1 MLQSQS
7 KKGFEMFKDNNVSG
21 SKASKTYKGDYIL
34 TSRELFIE
42 SQKPHLK
49 LILDSIDW
57 ENLNSSGNGMVMS
70 SDSMESNVSNKF
82 QRYYYS
88 GDFDVLDTSCIKKGC
103 HTESIHHLP
112 SYMVC
117 GDYGKFVID
126 MIRGKKFNR
135 NTGYPNLDSTYPDSI
150 KIKVMARISNVD
162 IGEKSVLFYGE
173 RPVQPVEQSQMELY
187 KQINEIIK
195 DNQLPLRV
203 RVYNDVVKK
212 RAEILI
218 YSTEENFKEMYIF
231 KFCFSL
237 IESLEIVIA
246 DGLQIDSRKL

>member
-1 MLQSQS
+1 MLQSQF
-7 KKGFEMFKDNNVSG
+7 KRGFEMFKSN
-21 SKASKTYKGDYIL
+21 KEDYIL
-34 TSRELFIE
+34 TPRELFIE

-57 ENLNSSGNGMVMS
+57 ENLNSSGNGIVES
-70 SDSMESNVSNKF
+70 LDSKESGMANKF

-88 GDFDVLDTSCIKKGC
+88 GDFDVLDFKCVKKGC
-103 HTESIHHLP
+103 HNETIHHLP

-117 GDYGKFVID
+117 GDYGQFVID

-135 NTGYPNLDSTYPDSI
+135 NTGYPGLDSVYPDAI
-150 KIKVMARISNVD
+150 KIKVMARVSNVD
-162 IGEKSVLFYGE
+162 INEKSVLFYGD

-187 KQINEIIK
+187 KQISEIIK
-195 DNQLPLRV
+195 DNQLPLRA

-212 RAEILI
+212 RAEVLI
-218 YSTEENFKEMYIF
+218 YSTEENFKQNPIF